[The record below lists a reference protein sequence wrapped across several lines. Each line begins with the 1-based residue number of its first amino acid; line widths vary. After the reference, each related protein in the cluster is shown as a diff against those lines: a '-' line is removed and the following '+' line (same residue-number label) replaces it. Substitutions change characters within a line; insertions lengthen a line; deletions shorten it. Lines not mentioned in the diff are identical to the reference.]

1 MARIDDDHR
10 SLVRFFDGRP
20 GRRRSGR
27 RDEARGLGKAELVS
41 PDLLQLDHQNGG
53 ARRLIAFDPDAR
65 HDGRLR
71 EIDDDPRPAGREQA
85 IPIGSDH
92 SLALLAVL
100 SREMKGDFGEV
111 DDDAVRAFHQL
122 GVGLDRLRQGNAKLR
137 EFAFDFGR
145 HRGRHDA
152 GSRLGETSGPV
163 LGAQISSSRGGER
176 R

>member
-1 MARIDDDHR
+1 MTITGRSSVFSTAALAGADRAGVTRLAVWARRNSSR
-10 SLVRFFDGRP
+10 S
-20 GRRRSGR
+20 
-27 RDEARGLGKAELVS
+27 
-41 PDLLQLDHQNGG
+41 DLLQLDHQDGG
-53 ARRLIAFDPDAR
+53 ARRLIALDPYAR

-85 IPIGSDH
+85 IPIGGDH
-92 SLALLAVL
+92 TLALLAVL
-100 SREMKGDFGEV
+100 GREMKGDFGQV

-122 GVGLDRLRQGNAKLR
+122 GVGLDRLRQGDAKLR

-163 LGAQISSSRGGER
+163 LSAQISSSRGGER